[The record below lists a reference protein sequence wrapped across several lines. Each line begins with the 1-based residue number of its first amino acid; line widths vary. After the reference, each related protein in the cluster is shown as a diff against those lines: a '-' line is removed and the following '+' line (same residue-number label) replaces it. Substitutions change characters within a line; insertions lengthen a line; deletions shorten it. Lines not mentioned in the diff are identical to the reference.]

1 MLTPLPLPQKDH
13 RMSHITLAFPV
24 PGEAPGAATSSESL
38 GAPCVCAH
46 CPCEVRPWSS
56 EIDTQ
61 LQRGE
66 ELMLA
71 HFLLRKASGW
81 MTLTR
86 VRRRED

>member
-46 CPCEVRPWSS
+46 CPCEVR
-56 EIDTQ
+56 Q
-61 LQRGE
+61 LQRGG